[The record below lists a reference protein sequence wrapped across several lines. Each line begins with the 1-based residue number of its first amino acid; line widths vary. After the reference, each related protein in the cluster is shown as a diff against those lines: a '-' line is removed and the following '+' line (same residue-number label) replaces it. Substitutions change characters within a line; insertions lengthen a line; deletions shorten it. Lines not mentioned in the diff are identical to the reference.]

1 MDQIVCADRIV
12 INKVDLVS
20 AAEVAALSGKIRGL
34 NATAE
39 LVTSSYA
46 EIDLTKIL
54 GIGAFESTQKL
65 MEIGSEH
72 DHHADEHHHDLDHD
86 HDPSVSSVGIAV
98 DGAVNLGA
106 FHRWISDLRTEQADN
121 LYRMKG
127 VLAVQDQDQ
136 RYVLQGVHSLVE
148 FRASTPWGS
157 EPRSSKIVFIG
168 RDLDR
173 AALNQGFAAC
183 LAG

>member
-1 MDQIVCADRIV
+1 M
-12 INKVDLVS
+12 
-20 AAEVAALSGKIRGL
+20 
-34 NATAE
+34 
-39 LVTSSYA
+39 
-46 EIDLTKIL
+46 
-54 GIGAFESTQKL
+54 
-65 MEIGSEH
+65 
-72 DHHADEHHHDLDHD
+72 
-86 HDPSVSSVGIAV
+86 
-98 DGAVNLGA
+98 DGAVNLGD
-106 FHRWISDLRTEQADN
+106 FHRWITRLRTEQADN

-127 VLAVQDQDQ
+127 VLAVADQDQ

-148 FRASTPWGS
+148 FRASTLWGS